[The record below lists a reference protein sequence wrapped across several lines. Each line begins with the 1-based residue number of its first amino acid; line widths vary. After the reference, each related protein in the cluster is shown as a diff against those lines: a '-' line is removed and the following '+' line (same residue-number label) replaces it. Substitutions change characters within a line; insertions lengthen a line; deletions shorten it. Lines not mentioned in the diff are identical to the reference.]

1 MTVKIVI
8 ADDMDLTL
16 EGMKAILRQYGSFQL
31 AGAYQLLS
39 EMLET
44 IPGLHP
50 DVILVGDKL
59 EPGLDVLALVER
71 IRQAAP
77 RARIVVLSNLPDGLI
92 VQELFNAGVAG
103 YLYKNDLLS
112 LYLIEAIQ
120 TVMRGRPYLSPTA
133 NSEYLL
139 AMQSDRAGWQLD
151 AEARDVLRLMA
162 NGYRPQEIAQ
172 LRNASVRR
180 VYSVCERLRR
190 HFGAD
195 TNVQLIVL
203 AAEEGFLP

>member
-1 MTVKIVI
+1 MTVRIVM
-8 ADDMDLTL
+8 ADDMDLAL
-16 EGMKAILRQYGSFQL
+16 EGMKAILRQHGSFQI

-39 EMLET
+39 EMLQA
-44 IPGLHP
+44 LADLRP
-50 DVILVGDKL
+50 DVILVGDKI

-103 YLYKNDLLS
+103 YLYKNDPLS

-190 HFGAD
+190 RFGAD
-195 TNVQLIVL
+195 TNVQLIAL